1 MLNPTD
7 KSAVGAT
14 QSDQIPLGRPG
25 TIDEMANLTIFA
37 FSDACDYV
45 TGETIA
51 MDGGQRLA
59 GPNTFAGLST
69 RTDEDWAAA
78 QGRGKSASA
87 FAKAE
92 RSV

>member
-7 KSAVGAT
+7 KSSVGAT
-14 QSDQIPLGRPG
+14 QVDQIPLGRAG
-25 TIDEMANLTIFA
+25 TIDELANLTVFA
-37 FSDACDYV
+37 FSDACDYL

-59 GPNTFAGLST
+59 GPNTFAGLTAMS
-69 RTDEDWAAA
+69 DGDWAEARERSMAA
-78 QGRGKSASA
+78 SAAAKSA
-87 FAKAE
+87 